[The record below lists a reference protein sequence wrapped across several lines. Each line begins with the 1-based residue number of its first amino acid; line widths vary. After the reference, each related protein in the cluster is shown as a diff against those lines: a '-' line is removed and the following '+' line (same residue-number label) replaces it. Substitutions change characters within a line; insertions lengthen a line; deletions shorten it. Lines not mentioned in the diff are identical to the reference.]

1 MARMLYL
8 NERLWFSSTFTFAT
22 LTAPAFSRA
31 TSSNS
36 GAIILQGPHHSA
48 QKSTITGLSCCV
60 TSRSKL
66 DSVRLI
72 IWELSMALR
81 KISPNL
87 NNQNEGRNGEE
98 YPPQQH
104 RVFLSRRGSD

>member
-48 QKSTITGLSCCV
+48 QKSTITGLSLCV

-66 DSVRLI
+66 DSSRLMVA
-72 IWELSMALR
+72 ELSMALG
-81 KISPNL
+81 KVSPNL
-87 NNQNEGRNGEE
+87 NNQNDGGNAEKHPAQRH
-98 YPPQQH
+98 YT
-104 RVFLSRRGSD
+104 FILIIDLD

>member
-8 NERLWFSSTFTFAT
+8 DESFWFSATFTFAT
-22 LTAPAFSRA
+22 VTATAFSRA

-48 QKSTITGLSCCV
+48 QKSTITGLSLCV

-66 DSVRLI
+66 DSSRLMVA
-72 IWELSMALR
+72 ELSMALG
-81 KISPNL
+81 KVSPNL
-87 NNQNEGRNGEE
+87 NNQNDGGNAEKHPAQRH
-98 YPPQQH
+98 YT
-104 RVFLSRRGSD
+104 FLCRRHCD